1 MAILGWPVTSLR
13 RTGREIPSD
22 RFRSFR
28 ERFDDAVVQFG
39 SRGFILQVAARG
51 QECRRTLAEFKSD
64 VDAVRILIRRTF
76 DGVSVVATLSGNT
89 YVHLVWI
96 VAALLE
102 NKTLCPMNP
111 SETLERTESKLLSL
125 GDSYRLVTGDEAT
138 GRRLGAE
145 PMVVPGGDVDTTI
158 LKAPLPPRD
167 PDMPFILIFTS
178 GTTGYSKVV
187 QQTERG
193 VLTNVDDLIRHHQL
207 SSRDRICTSLPV
219 FHVNALEFSF
229 FCSLF
234 SGAGLVLFE
243 QFDLLRLLKV
253 LRREAI
259 TILSLIPQ
267 MVHLLVQQSERF
279 KASVGDNFR
288 YVVTAAAPLPPA
300 LARDWV
306 QKFGDYIRILQGYG
320 LSEAVNFSATMPTN
334 LSFEL
339 YRHLLLDFQRPS
351 IGIALEGNDILV
363 VDEQGQFCVPEQIG
377 EVCIRGANVM
387 LGYRGE
393 RDQQPFAGEMLHTGD
408 TGFYVDLQEG
418 LRCFFITGRKKDV
431 IKTLGETISLVEI
444 DDVLSELAPDTQA
457 IAVGFP
463 NDFEGEA
470 VGVVVKNSPTANV
483 DDVRRVLTERLPAF
497 MWPRRI
503 FKTDQD
509 VKTASG
515 KSCRW
520 KFKELFK
527 DLEHVRLGLEPQDE

>member
-1 MAILGWPVTSLR
+1 MTSLR
-13 RTGREIPSD
+13 RTGREVQSN

-28 ERFDDAVVQFG
+28 ERFDDAVAQFG
-39 SRGFILQVAARG
+39 ARGYILQVAPQG
-51 QECRRTLAEFKSD
+51 QECRRTLIEVKSD
-64 VDAVRILIRRTF
+64 VDAIRVLIRKKF
-76 DGVSVVATLSGNT
+76 NAVSTIATHAGNT
-89 YVHLVWI
+89 YSHLVWI
-96 VAALLE
+96 VATLLE
-102 NKTLCPMNP
+102 NKVLCPMNP
-111 SETLERTESKLLSL
+111 NETPERTASKLASL
-125 GDSYRLVTGDEAT
+125 GDSYRLVSDDEET
-138 GRRLGAE
+138 VRLLGADR
-145 PMVVPGGDVDTTI
+145 MVIPEGDVDTAI
-158 LKAPLPPRD
+158 LKTALPPRD

-178 GTTGYSKVV
+178 GTTGYSKIV

-207 SSRDRICTSLPV
+207 SPRDRICTPLPV

-229 FCSLF
+229 FCSLL

-243 QFDLLRLLKV
+243 HFDLLRILKV
-253 LRREAI
+253 LQREKI

-267 MVHLLVQQSERF
+267 MVHLLAQESERF
-279 KASVGDNFR
+279 KASAGESFR

-300 LARDWV
+300 LARDWIL
-306 QKFGDYIRILQGYG
+306 KFGDQVRILQGYG

-334 LSFEL
+334 LSFEV
-339 YRHLLLDFQRPS
+339 YRKLLLDFQRPS
-351 IGIALEGNDILV
+351 IGVELEGNDILV
-363 VDEQGQFCVPEQIG
+363 VDEQGRLCGAEQIG

-387 LGYRGE
+387 LGYRGHG
-393 RDQQPFAGEMLHTGD
+393 DQQPFSGEMLHTGD
-408 TGFYVDLQEG
+408 TGFYTDLEDG
-418 LRCFFITGRKKDV
+418 RRCFFITGRKKDV

-444 DDVLSELAPDTQA
+444 DDVLIELSPTTQA

-470 VGVVVKNSPTANV
+470 IGVVVKNSPTANV
-483 DDVRRVLTERLPAF
+483 DDVKRLLTERLPAF

-520 KFKELFK
+520 KFKELFRN
-527 DLEHVRLGLEPQDE
+527 LEHVRLGREPQDE